1 MQRQLSFVGKINDRS
16 LLRGIFVTVVI
27 AIAAKFLADH
37 YSAPAPLFALMF
49 GLGVNFLATNEKCLE
64 GISFCEKNVLK
75 LGVVLLGF
83 NLASIESS
91 ILRPESFFIVILI
104 TVSTIVF
111 GLVVSHVLKKTR
123 SFGILSGGA
132 VAICG
137 VSAAVA
143 ISSLIPESKSK
154 NGELRIVIIGV
165 TLLSTLAMVIYPIA
179 FSSFGLSDFEVGF
192 LLGVSIHDVA
202 QVIGAGYS
210 VSDEAG
216 LTALII
222 KMIRVSLLPVIL
234 LILFFT
240 SGSQSSA
247 IRFRTVQFPFFV
259 LGFVACAFIAH
270 IGALPS
276 YVYGWLVNAST
287 WFILIAITAI
297 GIKTEISSIVQMSAG
312 LGIALILITLFIVF
326 AGVIAIPLI
335 VG

>member
-1 MQRQLSFVGKINDRS
+1 MQQKLNFLGKIQDKS
-16 LLRGIFVTVVI
+16 LLRGVFVTVVI
-27 AIAAKFLADH
+27 AIAGKFLADH

-49 GLGVNFLATNEKCLE
+49 GLGVNFLGSNEKCVE
-64 GISFCEKNVLK
+64 GISFCERNVLK
-75 LGVVLLGF
+75 FGVVLLGF
-83 NLASIESS
+83 NLASIKPS
-91 ILRPESFFIVILI
+91 ILRPESLFIVILI
-104 TVSTIVF
+104 TISTIVF
-111 GLVVSHVLKKTR
+111 GLVVSFILKKTR

-143 ISSLIPESKSK
+143 ISSLLPESRSK
-154 NGELRIVIIGV
+154 NAELRIVIIGV
-165 TLLSTLAMVIYPIA
+165 TLLSTLAMVVYPIA

-210 VSDEAG
+210 VSDQAG

-222 KMIRVSLLPVIL
+222 KMIRVSLLPVVL

-240 SGSQSSA
+240 SGSQA
-247 IRFRTVQFPFFV
+247 RPIRFRTVQFPFFI
-259 LGFVACAFIAH
+259 LGFVVCAIIAQT
-270 IGALPS
+270 GVLPS
-276 YVYGWLVNAST
+276 YVYGWLINTST

-297 GIKTEISSIVQMSAG
+297 GIKTDISSIVHMSAG
-312 LGIALILITLFIVF
+312 LGIALILITLFIVL
-326 AGVIAIPLI
+326 AGVFAIPLI

>member
-1 MQRQLSFVGKINDRS
+1 MQQKLNFIGKIQDRS
-16 LLRGIFVTVVI
+16 LLRGVFVTVVI

-49 GLGVNFLATNEKCLE
+49 GLGVNFLAANKKCVQ
-64 GISFCEKNVLK
+64 GISFCERNVLK

-83 NLASIESS
+83 NLASIKPS
-91 ILRPESFFIVILI
+91 ILRPESLFIVILI
-104 TVSTIVF
+104 TISTIVF
-111 GLVVSHVLKKTR
+111 GLVVSFILKRTR

-143 ISSLIPESKSK
+143 ISSLLPESRSK
-154 NGELRIVIIGV
+154 NAELRIVIIGV
-165 TLLSTLAMVIYPIA
+165 TLLSTLAMVVYPIA

-210 VSDEAG
+210 VSDQAG

-222 KMIRVSLLPVIL
+222 KMIRVSLLPIVL

-240 SGSQSSA
+240 SGSQA
-247 IRFRTVQFPFFV
+247 RPIRFRTVQFPFFI
-259 LGFVACAFIAH
+259 LGFVVCAIIAQT
-270 IGALPS
+270 GVLPS
-276 YVYGWLVNAST
+276 YVYGWLINAST
-287 WFILIAITAI
+287 WFILVAITAI
-297 GIKTEISSIVQMSAG
+297 GIKTDISSIVHMSAG
-312 LGIALILITLFIVF
+312 LGIALILITLFIVL
-326 AGVIAIPLI
+326 AGIFAIPLI